1 MTYAASGVIQVLDY
15 NGFVNTNTPNVN
27 NIWATG
33 SGNSGYGQPTLAA
46 RNSGNI
52 IQAVDWAAL
61 FNAVT
66 KSAAHQGTS
75 ITGFINGNPTSGN
88 IIRIEPSLAGNINLI
103 NTNKLNAAAHGS
115 TSFTTATSSTTWGN
129 SLAITFTVVFSN
141 NNSAR
146 YYFNAGGQFGFTFSH
161 PAGSTIN
168 NVVNQLCSNA
178 GTIWFSSTNSGSI
191 ILNGTSYTGVTKIG
205 GSNPG
210 ATTVYSN
217 NGFYSVFSGG
227 SNNLLMQYNSGGG
240 YYPYYYH
247 PPYYPYYGNDSYL
260 RISASY
266 NGAGVL
272 TFTCLFD
279 ELPSG
284 VPVSIGTTATL
295 TSRPPST
302 SQLANSWG
310 TPSISYTIVAT

>member
-52 IQAVDWAAL
+52 IQAVDWANL

-88 IIRIEPSLAGNINLI
+88 IIRLEPSLAGNITLI
-103 NTNKLNAAAHGS
+103 NNNRLNAAAHGS
-115 TSFTTATSSTTWGN
+115 TTFTSAVSSTTWSN
-129 SLAITFTVVFSN
+129 TLSITFTVAFSN
-141 NNSAR
+141 NNAAR

-161 PAGSTIN
+161 PSGSSIN
-168 NVVNQLCSNA
+168 NTINQLCSNA
-178 GTIWFSSTNSGSI
+178 GTVWFSSTNSGSI
-191 ILNGTSYTGVTKIG
+191 TLNGTSYNGVTKIG

-217 NGFYSVFSGG
+217 NGFYSIASGG
-227 SNNLLMQYNSGGG
+227 SNNLLMQYTSGGG
-240 YYPYYYH
+240 YYPYYYY
-247 PPYYPYYGNDSYL
+247 YYPYYGSASFL

-266 NGAGVL
+266 NASGVL
-272 TFTCLFD
+272 TFTCFFD
-279 ELPSG
+279 ELPHG
-284 VPVSIGTTATL
+284 ATVSAGTVATL

-302 SQLANSWG
+302 LQLANSWG
-310 TPSISYTIVAT
+310 TPSISSSIIPT